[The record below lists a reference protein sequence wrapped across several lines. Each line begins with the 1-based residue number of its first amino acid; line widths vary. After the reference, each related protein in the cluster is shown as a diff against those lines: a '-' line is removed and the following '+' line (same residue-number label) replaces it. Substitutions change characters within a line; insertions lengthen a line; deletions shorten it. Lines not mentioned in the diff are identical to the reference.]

1 MPIGS
6 DSPFPIIYG
15 PTASGKSAVALQ
27 LVATLAGH
35 GVPAEIITADAF
47 QIYREMDI
55 GTAKPTGAE
64 RASFAHHLIDIVD
77 PYATEN
83 SAPTGG
89 RPLAHETFSASDWL
103 VQADELI
110 VTLRAL
116 GVMPVVV
123 GGTSLYV
130 QSLLFGMFQGPPAD
144 DALRQELRELTPE
157 TRRAELE
164 QVDPASAAKL
174 HFADERRTV
183 RALEVYR
190 LTGIPISVHQAQWAG
205 KPARSDARLFVL
217 DWEKDELNRRI
228 NGRVKQMIAGGLVD
242 EVRSLCAAPH
252 GRLLGPQ
259 AREAIGYKQLLHLFE
274 PLDGL
279 TPREP
284 RQREIDDAV
293 EQIKIATRRFGKN
306 QRTWTRRIAIASGA
320 RLLDGNINPS
330 AHAQTIAS
338 ALLNASGVD

>member
-1 MPIGS
+1 MSLGPH
-6 DSPFPIIYG
+6 SPFPIIYG

-27 LVATLAGH
+27 LVAALAGH
-35 GVPAEIITADAF
+35 NIAAEIITADAF
-47 QIYREMDI
+47 QIYRGMDI
-55 GTAKPTGAE
+55 GTAKPTAAE
-64 RASFAHHLIDIVD
+64 RASVPHHLIDIVD
-77 PYATEN
+77 PYATED

-89 RPLAHETFSASDWL
+89 RPLAHETFSAQDWL
-103 VQADELI
+103 VKAEQLI
-110 VTLRAL
+110 STLRARSI
-116 GVMPVVV
+116 MPVVV

-130 QSLLFGMFQGPPAD
+130 QSLLFGMFEGPPAD
-144 DALRQELRELTPE
+144 DALRRELREMTPDS
-157 TRRAELE
+157 RRAELE
-164 QVDPASAAKL
+164 RVDPASAAKL

-183 RALEVYR
+183 RAIEVYR

-217 DWEKDELNRRI
+217 DWDKDELNRRI
-228 NGRVKQMIAGGLVD
+228 NARVKQMISIGLVD

-274 PLDGL
+274 PHNGL

-293 EQIKIATRRFGKN
+293 EQIKIDTRRFGKN
-306 QRTWTRRIAIASGA
+306 QRTWTRRIALSAGA

-338 ALLNASGVD
+338 ALLNANVVG